1 MFIKCRFLYVYN
13 SIRGEWLKES
23 FSKGQK
29 EIIFKCFKEG
39 YTYHDIALLCD
50 KQFNIHVTDDCIRK
64 MIRRNGYST
73 PRKDKRSMCL
83 VMSDM
88 HIPYNRDDI
97 LDIVAKYRETIDTII
112 LGGDI
117 IDCESISVYKSLGK
131 VELVDEMREAWN
143 LLKDIQDMTPGV
155 KRVIIYGNHEERFEK
170 HLASIPT
177 DIVSLHSSNILEEIV
192 GGFDYY
198 DHRGDKTS
206 YCNLDYEVIDDWN
219 YQHNDL
225 IVCHPQSFSKVPGR
239 TAINACEYFTRDGK
253 SFNAIFVAHTHKIV
267 EKLPDLNKWC
277 YEIGCLC
284 KPMEYSKAGKLD
296 YTPQNNGYGI
306 AVFKDGKFD
315 VNRSR
320 VYVVE

>member
-39 YTYHDIALLCD
+39 YSYHDIALLCD

-73 PRKDKRSMCL
+73 PRKDERSMCL

-97 LDIVAKYRETIDTII
+97 LDIVAKYRETINTII

-155 KRVIIYGNHEERFEK
+155 KPRPVIQGRPLPGPAPGQPLGLHLHHAVEYRFQRMADPPHHIVHGLSQHRQDLFF
-170 HLASIPT
+170 HLGRHVHFIVPPSLSCYFLISQNSIT
-177 DIVSLHSSNILEEIV
+177 K
-192 GGFDYY
+192 
-198 DHRGDKTS
+198 R
-206 YCNLDYEVIDDWN
+206 
-219 YQHNDL
+219 
-225 IVCHPQSFSKVPGR
+225 
-239 TAINACEYFTRDGK
+239 
-253 SFNAIFVAHTHKIV
+253 
-267 EKLPDLNKWC
+267 
-277 YEIGCLC
+277 CL
-284 KPMEYSKAGKLD
+284 
-296 YTPQNNGYGI
+296 
-306 AVFKDGKFD
+306 
-315 VNRSR
+315 
-320 VYVVE
+320 